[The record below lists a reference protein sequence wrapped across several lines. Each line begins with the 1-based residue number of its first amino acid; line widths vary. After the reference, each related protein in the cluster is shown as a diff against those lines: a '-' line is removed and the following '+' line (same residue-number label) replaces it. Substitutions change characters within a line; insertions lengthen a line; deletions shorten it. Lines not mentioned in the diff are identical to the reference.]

1 MLLKNSFVN
10 LQMNVL
16 CFAND
21 NVKLFANNNQTSVN
35 TFFGVKIVTS
45 TISTRNLKNLP
56 DGFLQNQSHCDNG
69 RRRWAVSRNC
79 VVFVFNPA
87 LLSFS
92 RWVYQAAIE
101 THHNITLEII
111 DASFDALKE
120 ALEELI
126 TIGHHQQ
133 RQQHSHE
140 ISPMTI

>member
-1 MLLKNSFVN
+1 MWKLLQV
-10 LQMNVL
+10 
-16 CFAND
+16 
-21 NVKLFANNNQTSVN
+21 
-35 TFFGVKIVTS
+35 
-45 TISTRNLKNLP
+45 RNLKNLP

-140 ISPMTI
+140 